1 MKSSHVIRRF
11 AQHQTTTQNNTWVPT
26 FSETSHTSCFI
37 RMCGTVKTS
46 TSSGQRT
53 WKSAILKPSV
63 NRRSLCLVGIYRETF
78 RALCSS
84 IFNIFFYFFIFFI
97 QCINQEL
104 GHYSCWHYLGDKRLW
119 LLLWLFY
126 HYYQIIIKNTAVS
139 NGRNDVLSL
148 SLFSTRQLVSPE
160 IWLPFHT
167 VFWTKKIHSLDSL
180 STSPRGVITS
190 PLRGQNKGAIFEEQR
205 K

>member
-63 NRRSLCLVGIYRETF
+63 NRRSLCLVGIYPRDF
-78 RALCSS
+78 SRPLLLLFS
-84 IFNIFFYFFIFFI
+84 IYSYIIFFI
-97 QCINQEL
+97 QCQCINQEL
-104 GHYSCWHYLGDKRLW
+104 GHYSCFGDKRLW

-126 HYYQIIIKNTAVS
+126 HYYPIIIKNTAVS

-160 IWLPFHT
+160 NMVTISHCFL
-167 VFWTKKIHSLDSL
+167 
-180 STSPRGVITS
+180 
-190 PLRGQNKGAIFEEQR
+190 N
-205 K
+205 